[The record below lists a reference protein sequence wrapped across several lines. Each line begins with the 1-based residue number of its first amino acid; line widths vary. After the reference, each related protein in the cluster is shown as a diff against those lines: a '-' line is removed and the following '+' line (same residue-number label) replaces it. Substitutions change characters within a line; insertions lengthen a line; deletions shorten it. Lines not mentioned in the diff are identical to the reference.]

1 MRTKKKEKRIEEFK
15 SYGSRFVIS
24 NFSPR
29 YIIHISASFKIH
41 PLRLHSSSS
50 IFAKILEAKL
60 TIVARNLSG
69 RQRLRPFSPS
79 SFPLYLF
86 LPSFLRARQYSCFQ
100 TRSLTA
106 ERFSRENWMESLEA
120 VTNLNAFDNPRLI
133 HPNEIKISLYRTSSR
148 SSCPL
153 DPHQEI
159 AIRNRVVE
167 KFE

>member
-1 MRTKKKEKRIEEFK
+1 MRMKKKEKRIEEFK
-15 SYGSRFVIS
+15 SYGSRLVIS

-29 YIIHISASFKIH
+29 YVIHISASFKIH

-69 RQRLRPFSPS
+69 RQRLRPPS